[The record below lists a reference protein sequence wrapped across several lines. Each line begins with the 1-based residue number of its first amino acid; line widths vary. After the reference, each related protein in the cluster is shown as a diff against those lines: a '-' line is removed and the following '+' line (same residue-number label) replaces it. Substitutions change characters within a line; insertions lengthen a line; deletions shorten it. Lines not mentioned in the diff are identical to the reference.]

1 MENYLQ
7 SSLTNSYVLAVE
19 DSPLQAR
26 KLELFF
32 KSHDI
37 NYRLF
42 NNAEAAFEA
51 AQRQHPKIIISDII
65 MPGMDG
71 YEFCIKIKNT
81 PELRNVPVILLTSL
95 QDPQDIIKGL
105 QAGADNFITKP
116 YLEEYLLSRIQYL
129 IINSEIRRT
138 GLSEMVIELIFRGQK
153 YHINSDKKQIL
164 DLLLS
169 VYEAAIQRNDELTAT
184 KAKLEIANE
193 NLMSANKD
201 LEAFTR
207 MVSHDLR
214 SPLNGIIGFSDL
226 LLSEPSYELNPET
239 RNIVEMILQSSSSM
253 AQLINDLLAFA
264 RSGIVSLAKE
274 KVNLSDIANETIRQI
289 RLRNPDLKLNINV
302 EAGLVAY
309 ADPAMMRI
317 VLDNLLNNAVKYSS
331 KVEHPEVVFGQEK
344 FYGNLVYFIKDNG
357 AGFDSSKAEQLFQP
371 FQRFH
376 NSKEFKGTG
385 VGLSTVKK
393 IIDKHGGTIWADS
406 EVNKGCTF
414 YFSIPEDTQSI
425 EQMGNLQE

>member
-214 SPLNGIIGFSDL
+214 SPLNGIKIGRASCR
-226 LLSEPSYELNPET
+226 E
-239 RNIVEMILQSSSSM
+239 RV
-253 AQLINDLLAFA
+253 
-264 RSGIVSLAKE
+264 
-274 KVNLSDIANETIRQI
+274 
-289 RLRNPDLKLNINV
+289 
-302 EAGLVAY
+302 
-309 ADPAMMRI
+309 
-317 VLDNLLNNAVKYSS
+317 
-331 KVEHPEVVFGQEK
+331 
-344 FYGNLVYFIKDNG
+344 
-357 AGFDSSKAEQLFQP
+357 
-371 FQRFH
+371 
-376 NSKEFKGTG
+376 
-385 VGLSTVKK
+385 
-393 IIDKHGGTIWADS
+393 
-406 EVNKGCTF
+406 
-414 YFSIPEDTQSI
+414 
-425 EQMGNLQE
+425 